1 MPESH
6 PLGAFVFGNKVF
18 EEVIKS
24 ISDEIILD
32 LGLGSLKEKGEGDLT
47 HRHRE
52 TWGESHGK
60 MEAETAMIQ
69 PQAKGHQGL
78 GAATGRQERSL
89 DQSLTHSFQKE
100 PNMLT
105 P

>member
-1 MPESH
+1 MISVLKKRRDTRE
-6 PLGAFVFGNKVF
+6 KVN
-18 EEVIKS
+18 
-24 ISDEIILD
+24 
-32 LGLGSLKEKGEGDLT
+32 
-47 HRHRE
+47 
-52 TWGESHGK
+52 GK